1 MIRVLSCLW
10 SRRENFFFFLTLAD
24 ESFFKIDFFGKIR
37 SGWKREKTEA
47 HLSKFQAEHS
57 QSR

>member
-1 MIRVLSCLW
+1 MPVVQK
-10 SRRENFFFFLTLAD
+10 REFLFFLTLAD
-24 ESFFKIDFFGKIR
+24 ESFLKIDFFGKVR